1 MRARRTRKYERGETS
16 SGRGWRVIEAEG
28 RGKKGFSPFPDKG
41 GGREKTPSGAGQN
54 LTGGAEKVEI
64 NCLVCGKTIE
74 IPQFIDTDNYD
85 GQINCPQCKSLLHV
99 KLVGA
104 KARKYEVVEKGAE
117 SAVAAPSNP
126 VQPAAEEKVDVKSI
140 LKYIPLRDYLTSYHA
155 SQLNLSLEHIEHI
168 LDSKLEAAAYAFKS
182 WWENDRKNPQAI
194 AWLEAGWEVEDI
206 NTQQKVVVFKRVKAR

>member
-1 MRARRTRKYERGETS
+1 MRARRIIKTERGETS

-28 RGKKGFSPFPDKG
+28 RGKKSFSPFPYKG
-41 GGREKTPSGAGQN
+41 GGREKIDSGAGQN

-64 NCLVCGKTIE
+64 SCLVCGKTIE

-85 GQINCPQCKSLLHV
+85 GQINCPSCKSLLRV
-99 KLVGA
+99 RLVGA
-104 KARKYEVVEKGAE
+104 KARKYEVVERGAT
-117 SAVAAPSNP
+117 AVKSNP
-126 VQPAAEEKVDVKSI
+126 VQPTAEEKADVKSI

-206 NTQQKVVVFKRVKAR
+206 NTQQKVVVFKRVKTR